1 MGHIPEIP
9 GIVVT
14 AGKFDLFVAL
24 QCQSKLLHL
33 LQMGPST
40 QSSEGSIGAMNLTCT
55 CDVADVVSRA
65 RETRPLDSLRQ
76 VSSEYT
82 DSDRHH
88 QSVHIRHEVLKSLI
102 LLPQVPWE
110 AYCTL

>member
-1 MGHIPEIP
+1 MGHIPDIP

-14 AGKFDLFVAL
+14 AEKIDLFVVI

-33 LQMGPST
+33 LQMGPSS
-40 QSSEGSIGAMNLTCT
+40 QSSEGSIGVMHLTST
-55 CDVADVVSRA
+55 CDVADVLSRA

-82 DSDRHH
+82 DGDRHH
-88 QSVHIRHEVLKSLI
+88 HSVHMRHEALNSLV
-102 LLPQVPWE
+102 LLP
-110 AYCTL
+110 